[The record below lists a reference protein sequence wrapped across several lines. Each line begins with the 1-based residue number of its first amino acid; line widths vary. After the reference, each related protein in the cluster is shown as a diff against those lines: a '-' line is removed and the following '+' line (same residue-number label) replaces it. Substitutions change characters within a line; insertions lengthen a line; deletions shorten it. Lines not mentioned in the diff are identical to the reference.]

1 MNQPMPQQQ
10 PKYKF
15 YPSLLDQFEKY
26 LHVDREFEPCFTQEQ
41 ATGDY
46 KKTYEEIETEM
57 KQSLLDIINRG
68 PFDS

>member
-26 LHVDREFEPCFTQEQ
+26 LHVDREFEHFSIKIRRQE
-41 ATGDY
+41 
-46 KKTYEEIETEM
+46 
-57 KQSLLDIINRG
+57 IIK
-68 PFDS
+68 DV